1 MAPNSL
7 SPASAVLDYHS
18 IFGAHKMTVPT
29 SEWFPTSITGNL
41 GSYVDHDG
49 DPIDAAVMW
58 VDFVTLL
65 KPFFLSTMTFD
76 SVTVYTMATPTS
88 PNIPR
93 KTVPLGIAGTS
104 ALTGLSQAQSSTFNF
119 KTGDNG
125 DFKVVLLDVPLGS
138 QGFNAIHPADFPSVV
153 TDFAAFVTGRNTAIL
168 GRDDSIPSVLR
179 KITYDLNDKLQK
191 AYKMSA

>member
-7 SPASAVLDYHS
+7 SPASAVLSYHS
-18 IFGAHKMTVPT
+18 IYGAHKMTVPT
-29 SEWFPTSITGNL
+29 TEWFPTSITGNL

-58 VDFVTLL
+58 VDFVNLL
-65 KPFFLSTMTFD
+65 KPFFLSTMSFD
-76 SVTVYTMATPTS
+76 SVTVYTMATSTS

-93 KTVPLGIAGTS
+93 KTVPLGIDGTS
-104 ALTGLSQAQSSTFNF
+104 TLPGNSQAQSSTFNF
-119 KTGDNG
+119 KTAANG

-138 QGFNAIHPADFPSVV
+138 QGFNAIHPADFPTVV
-153 TDFAAFVTGRNTAIL
+153 TDFADFITGRTTAIV
-168 GRDDSIPSVLR
+168 GRDDNIPSILR

-191 AYKMSA
+191 EYKMGA